1 MPITTSAKK
10 ALRQSKKR
18 GARNKQVRV
27 KVRDVIKEM
36 RQLISAKKIEEA
48 KALLP
53 KLYKTLDK
61 AAKVGVMKKNT
72 VSRKKSRIT
81 LSLSKDK
88 PGKSS

>member
-1 MPITTSAKK
+1 M
-10 ALRQSKKR
+10 
-18 GARNKQVRV
+18 
-27 KVRDVIKEM
+27 KEM

-48 KALLP
+48 QALLP
-53 KLYKTLDK
+53 ELYKTLDK

-88 PGKSS
+88 PGKNS